1 MIIFKEPVTT
11 NNIML
16 STSNQR
22 TNGNKPTI
30 SKKES
35 EHKPYTKV
43 IASDNMAFAELLE
56 QITAQRSLR

>member
-1 MIIFKEPVTT
+1 
-11 NNIML
+11 ML

-22 TNGNKPTI
+22 TNGNKQTI
-30 SKKES
+30 RKRES